1 MSKKIIIVLIIIIV
15 LLISGGVGYFV
26 WNNQSQKVKVYQID
40 PGEYFITNVCE
51 SKCLIKADLIIETTN
66 KKTSEY
72 LNKNQVKMRDAII
85 KILRSKKYDEIMRA
99 DIQEVLKENI
109 IQDLQ
114 NEYQL
119 EGIDNVYFSEFV
131 VQQ

>member
-1 MSKKIIIVLIIIIV
+1 
-15 LLISGGVGYFV
+15 
-26 WNNQSQKVKVYQID
+26 
-40 PGEYFITNVCE
+40 
-51 SKCLIKADLIIETTN
+51 
-66 KKTSEY
+66 
-72 LNKNQVKMRDAII
+72 MRDAII